1 MQEKFANLF
10 FFLICQK
17 INFFFKKKPY
27 RVGLDLDLGGRV
39 GDELGDLCCMYDL
52 GGARGCLL

>member
-1 MQEKFANLF
+1 MHENLF
-10 FFLICQK
+10 FFISGK
-17 INFFFKKKPY
+17 YIFFFQKLKAY

>member
-1 MQEKFANLF
+1 MQEELKNLF
-10 FFLICQK
+10 FFCLPENQIFQK
-17 INFFFKKKPY
+17 LKAY

-52 GGARGCLL
+52 GGARGCRL